1 MDRAVYLQL
10 LRTAG
15 ISALFAQLPPLLQLS
30 APRLQPMRVAWPR
43 SPCPVLGQRAAG
55 SHRGEM
61 PCVRGNVGS
70 GSWRPG
76 GSALLHSS
84 SRSSSLQMQA
94 LRWLFMKGRQPR
106 VQTALNTVSATD
118 SQAVGKEE
126 IRHVRSG
133 LHSVLVS

>member
-15 ISALFAQLPPLLQLS
+15 ISALLAQLPPLLQLS

-70 GSWRPG
+70 GSG
-76 GSALLHSS
+76 GQGDLLCFIARLALPRCKCRRSAGCS
-84 SRSSSLQMQA
+84 
-94 LRWLFMKGRQPR
+94 
-106 VQTALNTVSATD
+106 
-118 SQAVGKEE
+118 
-126 IRHVRSG
+126 
-133 LHSVLVS
+133 